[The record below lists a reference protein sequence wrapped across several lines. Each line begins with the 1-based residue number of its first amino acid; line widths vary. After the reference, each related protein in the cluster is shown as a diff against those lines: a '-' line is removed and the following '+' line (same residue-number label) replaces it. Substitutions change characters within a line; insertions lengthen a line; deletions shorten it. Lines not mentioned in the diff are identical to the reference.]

1 MSSVGAV
8 ARRFAWV
15 ILGLVLIVAGLVVG
29 EAYGAPAPA
38 TAAEKVNAWTVK
50 GGLKAYTFGF
60 PVNEDKLGD
69 CLDGSEG
76 QHLSVL
82 CAWPL
87 LLEGQTFRGGVV
99 LMGHRVPGEVSP
111 VLTNIVLVDSG
122 TARCD
127 RLRTVAAGWRAV
139 HRSAAHGMDVP
150 GDDKH
155 ELAWWEGTTAITFKR
170 GPVGEDRLGMHRR
183 FRPEAKAEDVECR
196 LAVMDM
202 PSFQLSRS
210 GL

>member
-8 ARRFAWV
+8 ARRFGFMLLAV
-15 ILGLVLIVAGLVVG
+15 VLVVASLIAR
-29 EAYGAPAPA
+29 EARGAPAAPA
-38 TAAEKVNAWTVK
+38 PEKVNAWTIK

-60 PVNEDKLGD
+60 PVNPDKLGD

-76 QHLSVL
+76 LHLSVM
-82 CAWPL
+82 CARPL

-99 LMGHRVPGEVSP
+99 LMGYRVPGEAAP
-111 VLTNIVLVDSG
+111 VLTNVLLVDSG

-127 RLRTVAAGWRAV
+127 RLRAVAAGWRAT
-139 HRSAAHGMDVP
+139 HRAVGNGADVP

-170 GPVGEDRLGMHRR
+170 GPVGEDRLAMHQR
-183 FRPEAKAEDVECR
+183 FRPEAKADDVECR
-196 LAVMDM
+196 LAIMDM
-202 PSFQLSRS
+202 PSFALSRS